1 MSSTFGIVVEI
12 MLHDPKRLRG
22 LGISTR
28 LPFFCYITL
37 TGNLFRMHLKPFILV
52 ILSLLAWTG
61 SNVAQE
67 TITFRKTFGDTR
79 LEFGHSVQQATDG
92 GYILFGLTTNDSS
105 FNYDLYL
112 IHLLYC
118 RENGIFYAQ
127 FTRLCLGHFHLSV

>member
-1 MSSTFGIVVEI
+1 M
-12 MLHDPKRLRG
+12 
-22 LGISTR
+22 
-28 LPFFCYITL
+28 
-37 TGNLFRMHLKPFILV
+37 KPFILV

-79 LEFGHSVQQATDG
+79 LDFGQSVQQATDG

-112 IHLLYC
+112 IHPLYC
-118 RENGIFYAQ
+118 RENGIFYA
-127 FTRLCLGHFHLSV
+127 